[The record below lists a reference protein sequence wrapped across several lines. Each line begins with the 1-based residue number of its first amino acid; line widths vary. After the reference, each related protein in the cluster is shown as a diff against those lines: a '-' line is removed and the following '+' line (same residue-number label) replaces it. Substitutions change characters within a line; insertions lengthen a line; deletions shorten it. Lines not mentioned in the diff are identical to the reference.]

1 MAPKK
6 KYPIIKQCVIC
17 LSEFEVIS
25 PNHNHNQTCSR
36 TCANKLISSKRGL
49 LYECDIDQ
57 LLTDYNN
64 NISYSE
70 LKIKHFLSDV
80 ALYNRLKLLKQSGK
94 LIKRTQIHYIHSKT
108 DIDMDRLAKA
118 YMECTRQEL
127 TKVFNCGVGII
138 NDRLNKLHKQGIIQ
152 YKNKKVNIDVKHLRN
167 LYIQLEGC
175 VFDIANRLNV
185 SKSTITKYLRKFHKE
200 GLIPEYGTFKRTHES
215 RGVI

>member
-1 MAPKK
+1 VAPKK

>member
-138 NDRLNKLHKQGIIQ
+138 NDRLFILQKNGVIP

>member
-108 DIDMDRLAKA
+108 DIDMERLAKA